1 MFKHLCDYDE
11 DDEGFFNKPITT
23 LTISTYFE
31 GIENICIER
40 YNSTED
46 LVYEF
51 SFRTPPIEYK
61 GHLLR
66 LGKYRGEGSPNILAN
81 NSNFCDCDLFG
92 AVALIIE
99 DETRLTYEELRDI
112 IISLN

>member
-1 MFKHLCDYDE
+1 MFKNLCDYDE
-11 DDEGFFNKPITT
+11 DNDDYYNKEIRG

-31 GIENICIER
+31 GIENIYIER